1 MKSLF
6 RLLLSLLGMLLM
18 LLLVNCSGAP
28 GCPQVSFGSSS
39 CAATPPGFGSGG
51 GSGGTGGGGGGGGGG
66 STANALA
73 YVVDQNGTIDGYALN
88 TTAGT
93 FGPAPGFTAPI
104 VPVNL
109 GSVGVVVPQGKFL
122 YAVFEDLQQIY
133 GWSIDSSGNLTALSG
148 FPVSVSLNNIAALT
162 YNQQVVI
169 TNPAGTLLFI
179 SEFGNEQ
186 ILVYQISTS
195 GALTAAAGSPFSTL
209 PASLEPQNMA
219 MDGLGR
225 FLYVGEDSADH
236 SGAFVVGYAVSSAGV
251 LTEIPGSPFNIPIWE
266 MQGEPS
272 GNYLL
277 GISGKVQFLFGSDD
291 KSLYVYNI
299 DQTSGALSAA
309 VGSPFA
315 TVYAPFNITVQPT
328 STNGEFIYSFGFDDS
343 GVGTN
348 PIEAY
353 QLNTSTGALTAVA
366 GSPFNG
372 LSSTAW
378 GQFDQSGLYLFG
390 YSPATPDVSLAVI
403 NVSSTGVLSE
413 TLASTPLTTGGY
425 WAPAD
430 LP

>member
-1 MKSLF
+1 MRMKV
-6 RLLLSLLGMLLM
+6 RALLSFVVLITMG
-18 LLLVNCSGAP
+18 LV
-28 GCPQVSFGSSS
+28 GCGGHYTCGITFGSST
-39 CAATPPGFGSGG
+39 CTPPS
-51 GSGGTGGGGGGGGGG
+51 TGVSGGGGG
-66 STANALA
+66 SSAANALA
-73 YVVDQNGTIDGYALN
+73 YVVDQKGTIDGYALN

-93 FGPAPGFTAPI
+93 FGPASGFTAPI

-109 GSVGVVVPQGKFL
+109 GSAGVVVAQGKFL

-148 FPVSVSLNNIAALT
+148 FPVSVSLSNIGAFT

-169 TNPAGTLLFI
+169 INPAGTLLFI

-186 ILVYQISTS
+186 ILVYQISSS
-195 GALTAAAGSPFSTL
+195 GALTAATGSPFSTL

-225 FLYVGEDSADH
+225 FLYVGEDSGDH

-251 LTEIPGSPFNIPIWE
+251 LTEIAGSPFNIPIWS

-277 GISGKVQFLFGSDD
+277 GISGRVQFLFGSDD

-299 DQTSGALSAA
+299 DPTTGALSAV
-309 VGSPFA
+309 VGSPFP
-315 TVYAPFNITVQPT
+315 TVYAPFNIAVQPT

-343 GVGTN
+343 GSGTN
-348 PIEAY
+348 PVEGY
-353 QLNTSTGALTAVA
+353 QLNTSTGGLSAVA
-366 GSPFNG
+366 GSPFSG

-378 GQFDQSGLYLFG
+378 GQFDQSGSYLFG
-390 YSPATPDVSLAVI
+390 YSAATPDVSLSVL
-403 NVSSTGVLSE
+403 NVSSTGVLTE
-413 TLASTPLTTGGY
+413 VLASTPLTTTGY
-425 WAPAD
+425 WAPTD
-430 LP
+430 IP